1 MTIRT
6 NLLRTHTLRAIHLI
20 AMWDAINGYY
30 VIPGQ
35 TPTISE
41 RGAGSN
47 MSVDVSA
54 FKYILNAVKGEKL
67 SVTNVAIDAS
77 DPSLPRID
85 VLYLNSSA
93 VLSVSKGAA
102 MAIKPTGESTW
113 QKYEEPYPAD
123 FSAITGIVLAEILVR
138 AGTTSIVNVDIRPL
152 VLPALSVIGP
162 ATNTDLNIPQWD
174 GANSKTLKNGLG
186 LVTAVGSP
194 GSDSNVPSEKAVR
207 AGLDARILHSLAT
220 AANDFLVASGS
231 GAFIKKTLAET
242 KTLLG
247 VVEGAAKFWTAFPGT
262 PARVSDTSFSVTD
275 TGNANLYD
283 KMYSP
288 GTIIKW
294 EKSGGGFQVA
304 RIITAAY
311 ATNTVTYTLKG
322 NTLAAGFTD
331 MKYCIHKSL
340 KEVFYVPGTMPGNT
354 ATVNIGKT
362 WIPDCDILIF
372 DARSRYETAPTT
384 TAGVWD
390 INDDGATIQT
400 TKLSQTAGQNL
411 GVDTQCNSTLATAT
425 TVIAKDSIVTI
436 DYDSGHAT
444 TPGADAMIEVWWIP
458 EAWRYLS

>member
-1 MTIRT
+1 MT
-6 NLLRTHTLRAIHLI
+6 
-20 AMWDAINGYY
+20 DA
-30 VIPGQ
+30 
-35 TPTISE
+35 TPLSKTRLDIISE
-41 RGAGSN
+41 LDLEVLSRQMQGYSIKDGYNITAQGTPDDTVVVGSGNSFFAGALVNRAAPGN
-47 MSVDVSA
+47 VS
-54 FKYILNAVKGEKL
+54 F
-67 SVTNVAIDAS
+67 DACS
-77 DPSLPRID
+77 ATLDRID
-85 VLYLNSSA
+85 VIYAHSTGTVLVHKGDNFA
-93 VLSVSKGAA
+93 VSDPLGNGNWLQYTAPYTKASIPSGA
-102 MAIKPTGESTW
+102 I
-113 QKYEEPYPAD
+113 
-123 FSAITGIVLAEILVR
+123 
-138 AGTTSIVNVDIRPL
+138 
-152 VLPALSVIGP
+152 IG
-162 ATNTDLNIPQWD
+162 
-174 GANSKTLKNGLG
+174 K
-186 LVTAVGSP
+186 VY
-194 GSDSNVPSEKAVR
+194 
-207 AGLDARILHSLAT
+207 ILHQAGGTPIIQTAHIFMGVAKSADAYILHALAT
-220 AANDFLVASGS
+220 VANDFLVASGS

-242 KTLLG
+242 KTILG
-247 VVEGAAKFWTAFPGT
+247 VVEGAAGFWTAFPGT

-411 GVDTQCNSTLATAT
+411 GVDTQCDSTLATAT